1 MDVKDRECLSGLVLD
16 NDPEEPASWTRN
28 DQDLPLFERCGH
40 ASVVVHPPHNINE
53 QIVGV
58 LGGEKDEESATN
70 SVFLLNAAQQSNCRQ
85 WIEGPAMN
93 ETRSFH
99 AAVVCN
105 GSVYA
110 IGGRNDRHVYQN
122 TIERIDIIDL
132 LSLKKLN
139 KENQWET
146 LTCRLSHERVT
157 CSAAAIHN
165 RYIVVVGGR
174 GTALQTTLRSVEIID
189 TNQENQPTVCFRPPL
204 NVPRQY
210 FGMTVIGSCIYV
222 VGGVS
227 HGLGA
232 EGLKSVEYLKLSA
245 SRDEGTNNNLTLLF
259 PSSLSWAIHEDL
271 ALSEPRDGHAVARVG
286 SCVVVSGGWPR
297 SCLRSVEVIDT
308 KRNKV
313 WRMVPEMT
321 APRRYHS
328 MVTLSTG
335 IVCISGLGG
344 DFCERLSLMDKN
356 SVVFRNLLLGTN
368 GTRPCLKEM

>member
-58 LGGEKDEESATN
+58 LGGKKDEESATN
-70 SVFLLNAAQQSNCRQ
+70 SVFLLNAAQQSNCRK

-139 KENQWET
+139 KENQWKT

-174 GTALQTTLRSVEIID
+174 GTALQATLRSVEIID
-189 TNQENQPTVCFRPPL
+189 SHQNNQPTVCFGPPL
-204 NVPRQY
+204 NVPRQF

-222 VGGVS
+222 GG
-227 HGLGA
+227 GLSGDLEE
-232 EGLKSVEYLKLSA
+232 EGLKSAEYLKLSA
-245 SRDEGTNNNLTLLF
+245 SRRLEIRNNATSVSQ
-259 PSSLSWAIHEDL
+259 PSLEWKIHEDL
-271 ALSEPRDGHAVARVG
+271 ALSG
-286 SCVVVSGGWPR
+286 
-297 SCLRSVEVIDT
+297 
-308 KRNKV
+308 
-313 WRMVPEMT
+313 
-321 APRRYHS
+321 
-328 MVTLSTG
+328 TL
-335 IVCISGLGG
+335 L
-344 DFCERLSLMDKN
+344 
-356 SVVFRNLLLGTN
+356 
-368 GTRPCLKEM
+368 